1 MNDWELVR
9 QYVMQESETAFS
21 ALVTRHV
28 DLVYLSAMRQVH
40 DSRLAEEITQTVFI
54 LMARKARTFRENIV
68 LPGWLYRTARFVG
81 ATALRSEH
89 RRRQREREALQMQQ
103 NASSDET
110 WRRLAPVLDEALE
123 QLGEG
128 ERNAVV
134 LRFFQER
141 PLREVGNL
149 LGISEEAARK
159 RVDRSVEKLRVIFA
173 RRGFSVAAGALA
185 TALSV
190 QGAEAVPAGLGGRVA
205 PRAFAHGQ
213 AMTSALPELAEKT
226 LGAWRRTRVKVVLA
240 LSIAGV
246 LTCLLV
252 LCYATWSPQR
262 PPRLPLG
269 AAALDV
275 AHDPPVSPA
284 PEHPPSL
291 AAETPKTGGLR
302 FQGSTEHR
310 AFHISGEVL
319 VGHHELFTLDLDR
332 SGKWTMVTSTTGI
345 DDTNAC
351 LVAAFDGTNTFH
363 IAYVTRTHLYSGSA
377 EMTEAVPYKQGL
389 HYAQV
394 SRGAYPFDVF
404 VGERFTWLALASGYY
419 VSRPESKRMPA
430 PWRDGRND
438 ILAYAYT
445 NDIRGASA
453 WPNAPLGAEFL
464 TNPSLLDGELPDLMP
479 PKNVVGVI
487 CGKERQ
493 GPFTIRVS
501 SNLFDLVVR
510 GHETEPWAAQVD
522 TNLIDPRFQRV
533 STSGEHGTG
542 GEQGKRLPPMRP
554 GQLAALYSVQAWTNF
569 SGALIPLDYKLEVFR
584 SASEPDADSRY
595 TREVFIGHIASIAPI
610 DSSSGRPAIWGSLT
624 VDDYRH
630 PDDPAAALN
639 GHLHY
644 RIADGAWKE

>member
-9 QYVMQESETAFS
+9 QYVTQESETAFS
-21 ALVTRHV
+21 ALVTRYV
-28 DLVYLSAMRQVH
+28 DLVYMSAMRQVH
-40 DSRLAEEITQTVFI
+40 DSQLAEEITQTVFI
-54 LMARKARTFRENIV
+54 LMARKARTFRENVV
-68 LPGWLYRTARFVG
+68 LPGWLYRTAPFAG

-89 RRRQREREALQMQQ
+89 RRRQREQEALQMQQ

-123 QLGEG
+123 RLSEG

-134 LRFFQER
+134 LRFFQEH
-141 PLREVGNL
+141 PLQEVGNM

-159 RVDRSVEKLRVIFA
+159 RVDRSVEKLRVVFA
-173 RRGFSVAAGALA
+173 RRGFGVAAASLA

-190 QGAEAVPAGLGGRVA
+190 HGAEAAPAGLGGRVA
-205 PRAFAHGQ
+205 QTAFVHGQ
-213 AMTSALPELAEKT
+213 TMAGGLPELAEKT
-226 LGAWRRTRVKVVLA
+226 LGAWRRTRLKVVLA
-240 LSIAGV
+240 LSTAGV
-246 LTCLLV
+246 LMWLLV
-252 LCYATWSPQR
+252 LCYATWSPQG
-262 PPRLPLG
+262 PLPLPLG

-310 AFHISGEVL
+310 AFRASGEVL
-319 VGHHELFTLDLDR
+319 VAHHDLFTLDLDR
-332 SGKWTMVTSTTGI
+332 SGKWTLVTSTTGI

-351 LVAAFDGTNTFH
+351 LVAASDGTNAFH
-363 IAYVTRTHLYSGSA
+363 IECVTRLHLYAGSA

-389 HYAQV
+389 HHAEV
-394 SRGAYPFDVF
+394 SRGAYPFGVF
-404 VGERFTWLALASGYY
+404 ATERFTWLALASGCYL
-419 VSRPESKRMPA
+419 SKPESKRMPA
-430 PWRDGRND
+430 PWREGRND
-438 ILAYAYT
+438 VLAYAYT
-445 NDIRGASA
+445 NDIKGSPA
-453 WPNAPLGAEFL
+453 WPNAPLEAEFL
-464 TNPSLLDGELPDLMP
+464 TSPSLLDGELPNLMP
-479 PKNVVGVI
+479 SKNVVGVI
-487 CGKERQ
+487 YGKELQ

-510 GHETEPWAAQVD
+510 GHEAEAWAAQVD

-533 STSGEHGTG
+533 ATSGEYGTG

-569 SGALIPLDYKLEVFR
+569 SEALIPLDYKLEVFR
-584 SASEPDADSRY
+584 SGSEPDATSRY

-610 DSSSGRPAIWGSLT
+610 DSTSGRPAIWGSLT

-644 RIADGAWKE
+644 RIADGAWRE